1 MNKNSRIKL
10 TMSVPDCI
18 INVVDG
24 NPGAL
29 RVCMNL
35 LENNELGFADLLH
48 LDDMEIYG
56 SDIWLCYKD
65 ICRENLEM
73 LKVKI
78 KDRSIKD
85 ELIKLK
91 VKYGY

>member
-18 INVVDG
+18 ISVVDG

>member
-18 INVVDG
+18 ISVVDG

-48 LDDMEIYG
+48 LNV
-56 SDIWLCYKD
+56 KD
-65 ICRENLEM
+65 
-73 LKVKI
+73 
-78 KDRSIKD
+78 
-85 ELIKLK
+85 
-91 VKYGY
+91 